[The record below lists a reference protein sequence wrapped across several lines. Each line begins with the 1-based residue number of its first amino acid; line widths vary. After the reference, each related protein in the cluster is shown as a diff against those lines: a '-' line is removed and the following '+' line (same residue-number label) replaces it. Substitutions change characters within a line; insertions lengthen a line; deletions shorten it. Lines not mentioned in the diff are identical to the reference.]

1 MKKTLLILA
10 VLSIAAS
17 AYAVDASE
25 GTQKGDKALLFN
37 ASFVNAGLY
46 DGGLGFKYYLA
57 PGLAL
62 RPALKFGYIT
72 TTDKDESIDTIANRQ
87 RTYKDDVQ
95 ETMTFGLELALE
107 KTLWTNGAVNVNAGL
122 VGSFGMTNYDRES
135 GYTESEV
142 VAGAGTADQT
152 SWTSLYSTEFGGG
165 LLLGAEWFITEAI
178 SLGAEYQLGVSLSS
192 ESVDQSATS
201 LTTTVGGV
209 TNNIYVLNQNP
220 LASTMDIGFQT
231 IGLTLGI
238 RF

>member
-1 MKKTLLILA
+1 
-10 VLSIAAS
+10 
-17 AYAVDASE
+17 
-25 GTQKGDKALLFN
+25 
-37 ASFVNAGLY
+37 
-46 DGGLGFKYYLA
+46 
-57 PGLAL
+57 
-62 RPALKFGYIT
+62 
-72 TTDKDESIDTIANRQ
+72 
-87 RTYKDDVQ
+87 
-95 ETMTFGLELALE
+95 MTFGLELALE

-135 GYTESEV
+135 GYTEMEV

-192 ESVDQSATS
+192 ESEDQTATS
-201 LTTTVGGV
+201 TTTIGSVSN
-209 TNNIYVLNQNP
+209 TIYTANKYP

-231 IGLTLGI
+231 VGLALGI